1 MFLKISFEFLWGKLA
16 PSTFQVEKS
25 ANMRS
30 AKQRFIFLALYPL
43 STTFETI
50 QTFQIPFDCV
60 MSIANI
66 LFLKMCLFKKAVIS
80 LKSQRI
86 QNSVYRQRW
95 NVLRK

>member
-30 AKQRFIFLALYPL
+30 AKQRFIFPALYPL

-60 MSIANI
+60 NEYCEYFI
-66 LFLKMCLFKKAVIS
+66 FK
-80 LKSQRI
+80 
-86 QNSVYRQRW
+86 
-95 NVLRK
+95 NVFV